1 MRKVKRGNICLS
13 KCKRFGAL
21 LLEIFKYFIK
31 NNTFT
36 TRMKNA
42 IKFILHKIL
51 GFKNYLFVFSLFKIY
66 TLRRDKNEKDFFQF
80 LNLIPENTAVLDIG
94 ANIGIMTV
102 HLARSVKGVTVYS
115 FEPMSNNI
123 TTFKRI
129 VNYFKLNNVQL
140 FKVALGNTEGEV
152 EMVMPIIDSV
162 RMQGLSHVMHSSIT
176 ENNEGERCKVPL
188 KMLDNMEELI
198 KAPTL
203 ISAIKIDVE
212 NFEYFVLE
220 GAKNLLIKNKPIV
233 YAELWENENRE
244 KCFELFHQLNYTTF
258 IVKDNKLVKFDK
270 TQPKTQNFIFLPV
283 DRGITQISG

>member
-1 MRKVKRGNICLS
+1 
-13 KCKRFGAL
+13 
-21 LLEIFKYFIK
+21 
-31 NNTFT
+31 
-36 TRMKNA
+36 MKNA

-66 TLRRDKNEKDFFQF
+66 TLKRDKNEKDFFQF
-80 LNLIPENTAVLDIG
+80 LNLIPENTSVLDIG

-115 FEPMSNNI
+115 FEPMANNI

-129 VNYFKLNNVQL
+129 VNYFKLNNIQL
-140 FKVALGNTEGEV
+140 FEVALGNTEGEV
-152 EMVMPIIDSV
+152 EMVMPVISSV
-162 RMQGLSHVMHSSIT
+162 RMQGLSHVLHSSIT

-188 KMLDNMEELI
+188 KMLDNIEVLL
-198 KAPTL
+198 KAPQR

-220 GAKNLLIKNKPIV
+220 GAKILLNKNKPVV

-244 KCFELFHQLNYTTF
+244 KCFDLFHQLNYTTF
-258 IVKDNKLVKFDK
+258 IVQDNKLVKFDK
-270 TQPKTQNFIFLPV
+270 TKAKTQNFIFLP
-283 DRGITQISG
+283 S